1 MKIEIDRTSGVP
13 MSEQLVA
20 AMEHWIRSR
29 DAHAGAKLPSIRQL
43 AIDCGISRFPVIE
56 AYDRLVSL
64 GLVESRHGSGFYV
77 SGRAQVARDR
87 CGASDPRRA
96 EDESNY
102 ILAQFNHPGETL
114 KLGSGFIPEAW
125 RDTEGVAQAVRHV
138 ARTDPGSL
146 IDYATPL
153 GNAALREHLQSRIAP
168 LGIHADT
175 AQILITFGASQAI
188 DLIVRYMLRAGD
200 TMFVEDPGYYNLF
213 GLLKLHGIN
222 VVGIPRTATGPDI
235 DVLQAELKRHRPRA
249 VFVNSVFHNPTG
261 TVVAPS
267 VAFRLLQLAHEYDF
281 TIVEDDIYADF
292 QGETT
297 DRLAALDQ
305 LERVIYIGGL
315 SKTLSSSLR
324 IGFIAASRKMIKDL
338 GDIKILTSISGSQF
352 AEAVALTML
361 ERGAYRKF
369 LERLRRRMSDALG
382 ATTRTLEANG
392 WQLFAPPAGG
402 KFVWARVP
410 HIDDSQQLIEC
421 AAACDV
427 TIAAGSYFRPHG
439 EPSPWIRINAAYAQ
453 DPRAHAFFAR
463 AQRLE
468 PIGTTPALAEPT
480 PIDSRPLTA
489 LHG

>member
-1 MKIEIDRTSGVP
+1 MSMKIAIDRESGVP
-13 MSEQLVA
+13 MTEQIVSALERWV
-20 AMEHWIRSR
+20 RSR
-29 DAHAGAKLPSIRQL
+29 DAHAGAKLPSIRRL
-43 AIDCGISRFPVIE
+43 ADDCGISRFPVIE

-64 GLVESRHGSGFYV
+64 GYIESRHGSGFYV
-77 SGRAQVARDR
+77 SRRIATLDR

-102 ILAQFNHPGETL
+102 ILQQFNHPGDTL

-125 RDTEGVAQAVRHV
+125 RDMDGIAQAVRHV
-138 ARTDPGSL
+138 ARTDRSSL

-153 GNAALREHLQSRIAP
+153 GSAALREHLQARIAP
-168 LGIHADT
+168 LGIRAE
-175 AQILITFGASQAI
+175 ASQILITFGASQAV
-188 DLIVRYMLRAGD
+188 DLLVRYMLRAGD

-213 GLLKLHGIN
+213 GLLKLYGVN
-222 VVGIPRTATGPDI
+222 VVGIPRTASGPDI
-235 DVLQAELKRHRPRA
+235 DVLQAQLQRHRPRA
-249 VFVNSVFHNPTG
+249 LFVNTVFHNPTG

-305 LERVIYIGGL
+305 LERVVYIGGL

-324 IGFIAASRKMIKDL
+324 IGYIAANRKIVKDL
-338 GDIKILTSISGSQF
+338 GDIKMLTSISGSPF

-369 LERLRRRMSDALG
+369 LERLRRRMTDALG
-382 ATTRTLEANG
+382 ATASTLEAHG
-392 WQLFAPPAGG
+392 WQLFAPPVGG

-410 HIDDSQQLIEC
+410 HVDDPQQLMTCASEC
-421 AAACDV
+421 GV
-427 TIAAGSYFRPHG
+427 TVAPGSYFRPHG
-439 EPSPWIRINAAYAQ
+439 ESSPWIRINAAYAS
-453 DPRAHAFFAR
+453 DRRAHAFFER
-463 AQRLE
+463 AGQLE
-468 PIGTTPALAEPT
+468 PTTGQPGLVSKSAMTE
-480 PIDSRPLTA
+480 
-489 LHG
+489 

>member
-1 MKIEIDRTSGVP
+1 MKIAIDRESGVP
-13 MSEQLVA
+13 MTEQIVSALERWV
-20 AMEHWIRSR
+20 RSR
-29 DAHAGAKLPSIRQL
+29 DAHAGAKLPSIRRL
-43 AIDCGISRFPVIE
+43 ADDCGISRFPVIE

-64 GLVESRHGSGFYV
+64 GYIESRHGSGFYV
-77 SGRAQVARDR
+77 SRRIATLDR

-102 ILAQFNHPGETL
+102 ILQQFNHPGDTL

-125 RDTEGVAQAVRHV
+125 RDMDGIAQAVRHV
-138 ARTDPGSL
+138 ARTDRSSL

-153 GNAALREHLQSRIAP
+153 GSAALREHLQARIAP
-168 LGIHADT
+168 LGIRAE
-175 AQILITFGASQAI
+175 ASQILITFGASQAV
-188 DLIVRYMLRAGD
+188 DLLVRYMLRAGD

-213 GLLKLHGIN
+213 GLLKLYGVN
-222 VVGIPRTATGPDI
+222 VVGIPRTASGPDI
-235 DVLQAELKRHRPRA
+235 DVLQAQLQRHRPRA
-249 VFVNSVFHNPTG
+249 LFVNTVFHNPTG

-305 LERVIYIGGL
+305 LERVVYIGGL

-324 IGFIAASRKMIKDL
+324 IGYIAANRKIVKDL
-338 GDIKILTSISGSQF
+338 GDIKMLTSISGSPF

-369 LERLRRRMSDALG
+369 LERLRRRMTDALG
-382 ATTRTLEANG
+382 ATASTLEAHG
-392 WQLFAPPAGG
+392 WQLFAPPVGG

-410 HIDDSQQLIEC
+410 HVDDPQQLMTCASEC
-421 AAACDV
+421 GV
-427 TIAAGSYFRPHG
+427 TVAPGSYFRPHG
-439 EPSPWIRINAAYAQ
+439 ESSPWIRINAAYAS
-453 DPRAHAFFAR
+453 DRRAHAFFER
-463 AQRLE
+463 AGQLE
-468 PIGTTPALAEPT
+468 PTTGQPGLVSKSAMTE
-480 PIDSRPLTA
+480 
-489 LHG
+489 